1 MQKNIRL
8 EIEYDGTNFSGWQIQ
23 PKRRT
28 IQEEIEKGLEK
39 ILKEKV
45 NLIGAGRT
53 DAGVHAL
60 GQVANFKTKNKLK
73 IENIL
78 KGLNSLLPTD
88 IVVKNMKEA
97 DEKFHAR
104 LSTKSR
110 IYKYRVYLG
119 KSGLLRNFVWEVGYR
134 LNLDKMKKATRKI
147 LGRHDFSS
155 FCVAKSSKRSN
166 MCNILKADWR
176 KARDELVF
184 EIEADRFLHSMVR
197 VLVGT
202 IVGVGRGYFSIS
214 DFKKILLSK
223 DRRKAGLTA
232 PAKGL
237 YLVKVKY

>member
-1 MQKNIRL
+1 MQRNIRL

-28 IQEEIEKGLEK
+28 VQREIENRLEK
-39 ILKEKV
+39 LLREKI
-45 NLIGAGRT
+45 NIIGAGRT

-60 GQVANFKTKNKLK
+60 AQVANFKTKSKLK

-78 KGLNSLLPTD
+78 RGLNSLLPAD
-88 IVVKNMKEA
+88 IVIKNIKEV

-104 LSTKSR
+104 FCAKSR
-110 IYKYRVYLG
+110 VYKYRLYSG
-119 KSGLLRNFVWEVGYR
+119 KTALLRDFVWETGYH

-147 LGRHDFSS
+147 LGKHDFSS
-155 FCVAKSSKRSN
+155 FCVTKSSKEN
-166 MCNILKADWR
+166 NICKVLKALWR
-176 KARDELVF
+176 KKGNELVF

-197 VLVGT
+197 ALVGT
-202 IVGVGRGYFSIS
+202 MVDVGRGYFSIS
-214 DFKKILLSK
+214 DFQKILLSK
-223 DRRKAGLTA
+223 DRKKAGLTA

>member
-1 MQKNIRL
+1 MQRNICL
-8 EIEYDGTNFSGWQIQ
+8 EIEYDGTSFSGWQVQ

-28 IQEEIEKGLEK
+28 VQKEIENRLAE
-39 ILKEKV
+39 ILRGKS

-60 GQVANFKTKNKLK
+60 AQVANFKTKSKLK

-78 KGLNSLLPTD
+78 KGLNSLLPAD
-88 IVVKNMKEA
+88 IVIKNIKEVN
-97 DEKFHAR
+97 EKFHAR
-104 LSTKSR
+104 FSAKRR
-110 IYKYRVYLG
+110 IYRYRIYLG
-119 KSGLLRNFVWEVGYR
+119 RTALLRDFVWEIGYR

-147 LGRHDFSS
+147 LGKHDFSS
-155 FCVAKSSKRSN
+155 FCVAKSSKEN
-166 MCNILKADWR
+166 NICKVLKALWR
-176 KARDELVF
+176 KKGNELVF

-197 VLVGT
+197 ALVGT
-202 IVGVGRGYFSIS
+202 LVDVGRGRFSVY

-223 DRRKAGLTA
+223 DRKRAGLTA